1 MARVTA
7 PIFWWIIFIFV
18 QDFNVKNFMK
28 LLVLMLCITITLV
41 VGCSTF
47 HVTQTD
53 ESPNERVIK
62 TDITATAFFSSAQN
76 LSKLKA
82 LQTDKTQSFGADSF
96 GQQGS
101 TNTVEALKS
110 IVRVLELLRPTP

>member
-1 MARVTA
+1 
-7 PIFWWIIFIFV
+7 
-18 QDFNVKNFMK
+18 MK
-28 LLVLMLCITITLV
+28 LLVLMLCITL

-96 GQQGS
+96 GQHGS

-110 IVRVLELLRPTP
+110 IVRILDLLRPTP